1 MSLDSSLFLS
11 VLFVLAVS
19 LCVLFY
25 SMLFSSVADHIV
37 LTFTPLHVLLLAVL
51 ALIVVAVL
59 QGIKMALS
67 AGDQGATLTVCCLG
81 CVGCCLFVLFV
92 VVVVLVEVNTI
103 EELQRNGTGSSSG
116 GSGGSGTGRNAW
128 AVMFVPFWILDVL
141 FGSVTLIMFLNF
153 ICAPAQETD
162 TPNPIL
168 WSNFI
173 CWCLFLLSIILT
185 ELLAVLLV
193 GGRGTTH
200 SQSLSIG

>member
-1 MSLDSSLFLS
+1 
-11 VLFVLAVS
+11 
-19 LCVLFY
+19 
-25 SMLFSSVADHIV
+25 VADHIV

-116 GSGGSGTGRNAW
+116 SSGNGRNAW